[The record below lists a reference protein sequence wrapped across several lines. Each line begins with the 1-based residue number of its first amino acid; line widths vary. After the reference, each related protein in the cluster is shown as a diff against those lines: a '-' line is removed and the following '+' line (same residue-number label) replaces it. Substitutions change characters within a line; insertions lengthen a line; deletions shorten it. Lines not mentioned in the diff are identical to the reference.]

1 MVIGNELEQE
11 IISLYAK
18 DISSLYSIN
27 QIAHRLGKKYPYIN
41 KKVTHLIKNKIFKKT
56 IIGRS
61 YLCSLNL
68 ANDEAIYLLILN
80 EIKKKKAEL
89 ELDPHLQKVLDY
101 INKAKK
107 ITNLQLVI
115 KSNER
120 IIFVLPKKEDREQFE
135 KAIVKDV
142 MQGYKT
148 EIQTQE
154 EFLKELLE
162 NKEVQGKHVILHG
175 YEKYYEYIKEIEDEL
190 KLRYSKL
197 IP

>member
-1 MVIGNELEQE
+1 MIGNELEQE

-41 KKVTHLIKNKIFKKT
+41 KKVTHLIENKIFKKT
-56 IIGRS
+56 ITGRS

-68 ANDEAIYLLILN
+68 DNDETIYLLILN
-80 EIKKKKAEL
+80 EIRQKKAEL
-89 ELDPHLQKVLDY
+89 ELSPHLQKVLEY
-101 INKAKK
+101 VGKAKK

-115 KSNER
+115 KSKER
-120 IIFVLPKKEDREQFE
+120 IIFVLPKAEDKEQFE
-135 KAIVKDV
+135 KAIIKEV
-142 MQGYKT
+142 MKEYKPHT
-148 EIQTQE
+148 QTQE

-162 NKEVQGKHVILHG
+162 NKELQEKHVILHG
-175 YEKYYEYIKEIEDEL
+175 YEKYYDYIREIEDEL
-190 KLRYSKL
+190 KLKYSKL